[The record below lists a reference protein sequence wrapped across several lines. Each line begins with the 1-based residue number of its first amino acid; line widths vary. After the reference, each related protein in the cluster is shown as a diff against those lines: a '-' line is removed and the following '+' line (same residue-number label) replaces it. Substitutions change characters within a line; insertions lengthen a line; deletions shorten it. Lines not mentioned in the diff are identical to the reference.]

1 MGSISN
7 GLARH
12 GGIIPYTG
20 TVLIFSDY
28 MRPPMRLAAM
38 IGVRVIY
45 VFTHDSIGL
54 GEDGPTHQPIEQLMG
69 LRAVPNMTV
78 IRPADATETAEAWK
92 AALLNQ
98 YGPTALILTRQNLP
112 VIDRGKY
119 APADGLQQGAYILW
133 QSSDDLPEIILLAT
147 GSEVHIALAAGE
159 QLAAEAIRVRVV
171 SFPCWELFD
180 KQPADYRES
189 VLPAQVRA
197 RVAIEAGAK
206 LGWERY
212 VGLDGAVIGL
222 DRFGA
227 SAPYKI
233 IYEKLGITV
242 EKTIEAAKRLL
253 E

>member
-1 MGSISN
+1 
-7 GLARH
+7 
-12 GGIIPYTG
+12 
-20 TVLIFSDY
+20 
-28 MRPPMRLAAM
+28 
-38 IGVRVIY
+38 
-45 VFTHDSIGL
+45 
-54 GEDGPTHQPIEQLMG
+54 
-69 LRAVPNMTV
+69 
-78 IRPADATETAEAWK
+78 
-92 AALLNQ
+92 
-98 YGPTALILTRQNLP
+98 
-112 VIDRGKY
+112 
-119 APADGLQQGAYILW
+119 
-133 QSSDDLPEIILLAT
+133 LLAT